1 MIIPI
6 ANSFNVF
13 LNIRQGKTYSE
24 SDLRDICASVL
35 RGKFSSFTQIITGY
49 LHKIHLMKT
58 VGGITARIRVV
69 HDSKW
74 QINLINFD
82 D

>member
-13 LNIRQGKTYSE
+13 FNIRQGKTYSE

-49 LHKIHLMKT
+49 IHKIHLMKT
-58 VGGITARIRVV
+58 VGVLLLEFESFTIQSG
-69 HDSKW
+69 K
-74 QINLINFD
+74 LI
-82 D
+82 